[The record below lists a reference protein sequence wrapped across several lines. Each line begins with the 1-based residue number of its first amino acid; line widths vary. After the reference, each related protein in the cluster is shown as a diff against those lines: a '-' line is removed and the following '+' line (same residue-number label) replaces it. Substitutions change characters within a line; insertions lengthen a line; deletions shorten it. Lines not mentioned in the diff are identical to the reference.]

1 MIGWLLLGRAAGRR
15 DERRRLEAQAER
27 QRRRAPE
34 PGPDV
39 ILPEAPRYPSR
50 HDEEAAAAWW
60 FAKWVGLPILVAL
73 GFTVSWWVFW
83 IGLAAMVVAVST
95 YLGFVR

>member
-34 PGPDV
+34 PIPDV

-83 IGLAAMVVAVST
+83 IGLFATCAAIGV
-95 YLGFVR
+95 YLARVR

>member
-1 MIGWLLLGRAAGRR
+1 MIGWLLLGRASGRR
-15 DERRRLEAQAER
+15 AERLEAQAER
-27 QRRRAPE
+27 QRRAPE
-34 PGPDV
+34 PVPVV

-60 FAKWVGLPILVAL
+60 FAKWVMLPVLVAL

-83 IGLAAMVVAVST
+83 IGLLVTVVAVSL
-95 YLGFVR
+95 YLGFVH